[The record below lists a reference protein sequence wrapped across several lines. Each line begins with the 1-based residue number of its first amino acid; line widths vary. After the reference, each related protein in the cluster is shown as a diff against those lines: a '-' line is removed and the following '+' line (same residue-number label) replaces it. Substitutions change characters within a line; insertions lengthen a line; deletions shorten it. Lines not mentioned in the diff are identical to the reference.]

1 MSAPHADWPG
11 SPAAIGPRPAAV
23 RVNTGIVQTGDQ
35 ARAIQG
41 VTVSLGRPQDVPV
54 PVPPLVWLPKPP
66 VKTFVGRED
75 ELRHLSA
82 LMGRGTGVV
91 VQSQAVH
98 GLGGVGKSELALQY
112 AHRNRDAYT
121 LVWWMTAD
129 SAAAIEAGLAEL
141 AYQLHPDSQVSAT
154 VQEAAR
160 WAVGWLQA
168 HPGWLLV
175 LDAVEQRGDVERLL
189 GQLSGGH
196 VLITSRRDLGWETIT
211 DGCLRL
217 DVLDPK
223 SAIELLLTLSGQ
235 HDEHTAAVLA
245 GELGCLPLAL
255 QQAGAYLRQ
264 SRMDMGVYLQELR
277 RDPAGTLQRVAAGD
291 AAERAVAR
299 VWSVTLARIG
309 EEDATAVE
317 VLHALSWL
325 APDDLPRDVVYGW
338 ADSHA
343 TVDRALTV
351 LASYNMVDLTP
362 TTVAVHRLVQA
373 VIRSAAIADG
383 SASAIQERVI
393 DLLADAVPE
402 DPVNNVEGWSRW
414 AELLPHID
422 ALGRH
427 VPADHRNT
435 TMFYLQHQ
443 AATYRLH
450 QGHTAAAI
458 REYERLLVDYQRVLG
473 KDHPN
478 TLTTRANL
486 AHAYLR
492 AGQVDKAIV
501 EFEQLLADA
510 RRILGEDHP
519 NTLAI
524 RGNLARSYREA
535 GRVDKAI
542 EEFER
547 LLVDHQRVL
556 TTQPLHILLINTLVT
571 RANLAYA
578 YMEAGRVEET
588 ITECERLLDD
598 ERREL
603 GDDHPLTLTTRA
615 DLARAYREA
624 GRYEE
629 AIAEFTRVLADRGRV
644 LGEYH
649 PNTVATRGNLARSY
663 REAGRL
669 GEAIAEYER
678 VIVDARR
685 VLGDDH
691 PDTLALRGSLARTY
705 REAARFDEAIAEFVR
720 LVADHRRT
728 VGDQHLNTLI
738 TRANLARSYLE
749 AGRFEEAIAEYE
761 QLLADRQ
768 RILGDDHPHTVATRH
783 HLVEAYRRA
792 GRWTSVGER
801 GQAPAS
807 WRASGEEYPITLAT
821 RGNLAYAYLEAS
833 RMEPMGLGEAGPAER
848 RRPPEGHR
856 KVRSIFS
863 VLLPTVRRV
872 GFR

>member
-1 MSAPHADWPG
+1 MSGPHADG
-11 SPAAIGPRPAAV
+11 SGLPAATGPRSGAV

-54 PVPPLVWLPKPP
+54 PTPRLVQLPKPP

-75 ELRHLSA
+75 DLRQLSA
-82 LMGRGTGVV
+82 LVAQGTGVV
-91 VQSQAVH
+91 LQSQAVH

-112 AHRNRDAYT
+112 AHWHQDAYT

-129 SAAAIEAGLAEL
+129 SPAAIESGLAEL
-141 AYQLHPDSQVSAT
+141 TYRLHPDSQVSAT
-154 VQEAAR
+154 AQEAAR

-196 VLITSRRDLGWETIT
+196 VLITSRRDVGWETIT

-223 SAIELLLTLSGQ
+223 AAIELLLTLSGQ
-235 HDEHTAAVLA
+235 HDEQAAAVLA

-264 SRMDMGVYLQELR
+264 SRMDMTTYLRELR

-299 VWSVTLARIG
+299 VWSVTLARIA

-317 VLHALSWL
+317 LLNLLSWL
-325 APDDLPRDVVYGW
+325 ASDDLPRDVLYGLP
-338 ADSHA
+338 ADQSA
-343 TVDRALTV
+343 VDRALGV
-351 LASYNMVDLTP
+351 LGSYNMIDLTSKR
-362 TTVAVHRLVQA
+362 VAVHRLVQA
-373 VIRSAAIADG
+373 VIRSGTIADG
-383 SASAIQERVI
+383 SAVAIQDRII
-393 DLLADAVPE
+393 DLLADAVPD
-402 DPVNNVEGWSRW
+402 DPVHNVGGWKRW
-414 AELLPHID
+414 GELLPHIE

-427 VPADHRNT
+427 VSADHRNT
-435 TMFYLQHQ
+435 TMLYLQHQ
-443 AATYRLH
+443 AATYRLQ
-450 QGHTAAAI
+450 QGHTSAAI
-458 REYERLLVDYQRVLG
+458 TEYERLLVDYERVLG

-501 EFEQLLADA
+501 EFELLLADA
-510 RRILGEDHP
+510 RRVLGEDHP
-519 NTLAI
+519 DTLAT
-524 RGNLARSYREA
+524 RGNLARAYREA

-542 EEFER
+542 KEFEQ
-547 LLVDHQRVL
+547 LLADHRRVLDEDHQ
-556 TTQPLHILLINTLVT
+556 NTLVT

-578 YMEAGRVEET
+578 YLEAGRVDEA
-588 ITECERLLDD
+588 IAECKRLLVDQ
-598 ERREL
+598 ERVL
-603 GDDHPLTLTTRA
+603 TADHPLALTTRA
-615 DLARAYREA
+615 DLAY
-624 GRYEE
+624 
-629 AIAEFTRVLADRGRV
+629 
-644 LGEYH
+644 
-649 PNTVATRGNLARSY
+649 SY
-663 REAGRL
+663 REAGRFDEAISEFKRVLADRRRVL
-669 GEAIAEYER
+669 GEEHPNTLATRGNIARCYREAGRFDEAIADYKS
-678 VIVDARR
+678 VIADARR

-691 PDTLALRGSLARTY
+691 PDTLALRGSLARAY
-705 REAARFDEAIAEFVR
+705 REAFRLDKAIKEFKE
-720 LVADHRRT
+720 LLADQQR
-728 VGDQHLNTLI
+728 VLGDDHLNTLI

-749 AGRFEEAIAEYE
+749 AGRFDEAIAEYE
-761 QLLADRQ
+761 RLLTDRR
-768 RILGDDHPHTVATRH
+768 RILGEDHPHTIATRH
-783 HLVEAYRRA
+783 RLLDAHRRA
-792 GRWTSVGER
+792 GRRTSPGEL
-801 GQAPAS
+801 GDMPVS

-833 RMEPMGLGEAGPAER
+833 RMEPIGQAESSPADR
-848 RRPPEGHR
+848 RRPSEGHR

-863 VLLPTVRRV
+863 VLWPTSRRV
-872 GFR
+872 SGR